1 MGILSKQGEKERWTQ
16 PSWQLFKKAQ
26 HLVVSNF
33 HNFPTQFS
41 NIASKGISSNLMKA
55 SSVRRRT
62 KAQIRAD
69 KAEEERKELETKTKL
84 ARFAEMEQQLAQVQ

>member
-1 MGILSKQGEKERWTQ
+1 
-16 PSWQLFKKAQ
+16 
-26 HLVVSNF
+26 
-33 HNFPTQFS
+33 
-41 NIASKGISSNLMKA
+41 MKA

-84 ARFAEMEQQLAQVQ
+84 ARFAEMEQQLAQSQQQSNYTSRIEAQLGNLVD